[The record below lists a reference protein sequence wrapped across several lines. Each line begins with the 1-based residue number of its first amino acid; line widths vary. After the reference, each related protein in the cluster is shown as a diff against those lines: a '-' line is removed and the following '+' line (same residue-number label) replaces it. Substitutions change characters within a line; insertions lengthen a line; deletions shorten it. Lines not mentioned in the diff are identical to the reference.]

1 MKHPALARVFAI
13 VLAILGLL
21 LLITGV
27 RGFAKTEDEH
37 EERLAYEK
45 KYEDRIENFAALR
58 EELLGSADYDETMT
72 ALRRFVDEHEKSA
85 AQHKTDTAL
94 FSATKGGLK
103 MGEDMIVQIRAQMN
117 EIKEQLHDASSRRV
131 FLEALLSELIASQKS
146 NMPWLDALANQAAQY
161 ATESYVAGTELTLV
175 STELRGL
182 MENEPTPASVGAAL
196 YNPPTPPVEMTLPAL
211 PEVSGFSPAD
221 MEAAYAATAT
231 AYLDAA
237 AAYQQAGADFAQQ
250 MQDYYESY
258 AQQTMDRL
266 NGMRPDAAVSDAAV
280 SAEYTLA
287 HGLWEDECKTVKEQF
302 DLNELRA
309 KIQRLS
315 AALTNL
321 VQQAN
326 SVSASFTGETGGI
339 YPGLEEL
346 ATLAASLSA
355 RLDRLGGTD
364 PSELSNED
372 FLDLT
377 DDLEELFDLL
387 TDAFIVIS
395 QNLDNPAALIAEIMD
410 RLHIT
415 EALVKVLDT
424 MLEKADHEMQAQ
436 LEELWYQMGETEKD
450 AVKLE
455 AEKLG
460 LDKEAALLSKR
471 TLDAEAMRDL
481 RSRHTAARQLLVNI
495 PEVKAGMTDDA
506 DLADS
511 ARVWLNTYAQ
521 ETERLNKG
529 RLFLNALAVF
539 GGAMGILGIPAAY
552 ELLRKRFLLIA
563 PVLLCM
569 LCAAGAEALNM
580 ALGLGQQYAA
590 LFTAIFALLQLLIVL
605 PKAKKPHY
613 APKH

>member
-258 AQQTMDRL
+258 AQQTMGRL

-287 HGLWEDECKTVKEQF
+287 HGLWEDECKTVKEQL

-415 EALVKVLDT
+415 EALVNVLDT

-481 RSRHTAARQLLVNI
+481 RSRHAAARQLLVNI

-521 ETERLNKG
+521 ETERLYKG

>member
-287 HGLWEDECKTVKEQF
+287 HGLWEDECKTVKEQLN
-302 DLNELRA
+302 LNELRA

-455 AEKLG
+455 AEKFG

-481 RSRHTAARQLLVNI
+481 RSRHAAARQLLVNI

-521 ETERLNKG
+521 ETERLYKG